1 MASITYIDGAWH
13 DGNVPVIGAVEP
25 GARSAMAATAR
36 GRIGVIGDFTRR
48 GIREPLTDGP
58 LSQRLYRGICPNNDL
73 VPDTVQYFLD
83 NREAIYAIID
93 EMTMLSRRSRGDVTK
108 YLDGFFKNIS
118 NPKSV
123 NSQFIAR
130 CNQTVES
137 LNEKNQ

>member
-1 MASITYIDGAWH
+1 
-13 DGNVPVIGAVEP
+13 
-25 GARSAMAATAR
+25 
-36 GRIGVIGDFTRR
+36 
-48 GIREPLTDGP
+48 
-58 LSQRLYRGICPNNDL
+58 